1 MPKQLDDKLNDLS
14 YNIIGACMDVHK
26 TLGAGLLESIYEQA
40 LCIELED
47 RELSFVRQ
55 PEIGILYKGHA
66 IGNFRAD
73 VIVANQI
80 IIELKAVERILPV
93 HQAQLMTYLKITNIR
108 LGLLINFNTS
118 ILKNG
123 IKRVIL

>member
-1 MPKQLDDKLNDLS
+1 MEEFDETLNDLS
-14 YNIIGACMDVHK
+14 YQVIGAAMEVHRI
-26 TLGAGLLESIYEQA
+26 LGPGLLESVYQEA

-47 RELSFVRQ
+47 RSIPYEQQKIV
-55 PEIGILYKGHA
+55 GIEYKGRA
-66 IGNFRAD
+66 IGDMRAD
-73 VIVANQI
+73 VIVDKRI

-93 HQAQLMTYLKITNIR
+93 HQAQLLTYLKITKIR

-123 IKRVIL
+123 IKRVVL

>member
-1 MPKQLDDKLNDLS
+1 M
-14 YNIIGACMDVHK
+14 
-26 TLGAGLLESIYEQA
+26 
-40 LCIELED
+40 
-47 RELSFVRQ
+47 
-55 PEIGILYKGHA
+55 GILYKGHA